1 MIRLTSGSYDA
12 KYHFSYNETS
22 TNIMRKLLQTN
33 SSLPQIETGAV
44 NLCCS
49 KGLFDEGL
57 VHGEKSRQRR

>member
-1 MIRLTSGSYDA
+1 
-12 KYHFSYNETS
+12 
-22 TNIMRKLLQTN
+22 MRKLLQTN